1 MSLCQ
6 DRQIKGFLL
15 FLTLFAL
22 LFVGTATVLTIY
34 QVNGA
39 EALWLKHD
47 EAVSSSLLEQ
57 SVPKEVIAVAFTN
70 TDISEDGRSL
80 LAAAGLG
87 KQSESSMRPYFNQFQ
102 RSAFCT
108 MLCTVL
114 FFLFVLAVGIFV
126 FFWKRKRLYQQADK
140 ILLNYINGDYSCHIP
155 QNYEGAIYQV
165 FSSVEQLA
173 TMIHEILE
181 TSKINMETTQE
192 DSTKCNLSDLISNV
206 CEPYELIAA
215 THGINLQLDIP
226 QEYRI
231 MIPQKQFSRAFSNII
246 ANAVTYTPNEGSVFV
261 CLKEHTL
268 TVENECI
275 PIDKQQLAHI
285 FEPFYRPDFSRNSDS
300 GGNGLGLYIV
310 STIFSSL
317 HISYEFLP
325 TESQKGMCF
334 SILLPKAL

>member
-1 MSLCQ
+1 MGSYC
-6 DRQIKGFLL
+6 
-15 FLTLFAL
+15 
-22 LFVGTATVLTIY
+22 
-34 QVNGA
+34 
-39 EALWLKHD
+39 
-47 EAVSSSLLEQ
+47 
-57 SVPKEVIAVAFTN
+57 
-70 TDISEDGRSL
+70 
-80 LAAAGLG
+80 
-87 KQSESSMRPYFNQFQ
+87 
-102 RSAFCT
+102 
-108 MLCTVL
+108 
-114 FFLFVLAVGIFV
+114 
-126 FFWKRKRLYQQADK
+126 
-140 ILLNYINGDYSCHIP
+140 DYSTYLPECKDI
-155 QNYEGAIYQV
+155 
-165 FSSVEQLA
+165 VEQLA

-192 DSTKCNLSDLISNV
+192 DSTKCNLSDLILNV
-206 CEPYELIAA
+206 CEPYKLIAA
-215 THGINLQLDIP
+215 THGINLKLDIP

-231 MIPQKQFSRAFSNII
+231 IIPQKQFSRAFSNII

>member
-1 MSLCQ
+1 MYKRQSQ
-6 DRQIKGFLL
+6 DEVRELADNINQLYYRLFTTIKNLEAEKEKVKESEQAKIDFLRAASHEL
-15 FLTLFAL
+15 KTPVTALNATLENMIL
-22 LFVGTATVLTIY
+22 GVGSY
-34 QVNGA
+34 
-39 EALWLKHD
+39 
-47 EAVSSSLLEQ
+47 
-57 SVPKEVIAVAFTN
+57 
-70 TDISEDGRSL
+70 
-80 LAAAGLG
+80 
-87 KQSESSMRPYFNQFQ
+87 
-102 RSAFCT
+102 C
-108 MLCTVL
+108 
-114 FFLFVLAVGIFV
+114 
-126 FFWKRKRLYQQADK
+126 
-140 ILLNYINGDYSCHIP
+140 DYSTYLPECKDI
-155 QNYEGAIYQV
+155 
-165 FSSVEQLA
+165 VEQLA

-192 DSTKCNLSDLISNV
+192 DSTKCNLSDLILNV
-206 CEPYELIAA
+206 CEPYKLIAA
-215 THGINLQLDIP
+215 THGINLKLDIP